1 MKMRINNFII
11 AILCAFVVLTAG
23 CYKTVDGRVKAGV
36 PFKKDRI
43 EGRYERTVPQVF
55 EASKIVLNRF
65 GKIVS
70 EDTISKSLVGKVD
83 TRTVWIRVTEVDPKV
98 SMVTV
103 QVRTKG
109 GDADIDLA
117 AQIEKEIALQLVQIR

>member
-1 MKMRINNFII
+1 MKLNNLII
-11 AILCAFVVLTAG
+11 AFLCVFVILTSG

-36 PFKKDRI
+36 PFKKDKI

-83 TRTVWIRVTEVDPKV
+83 TRTVWIRVSEVDPKV

-109 GDADIDLA
+109 GDADIELA
-117 AQIEKEIALQLVQIR
+117 AQIEKEIALQLVQMK

>member
-1 MKMRINNFII
+1 MKLNNLII
-11 AILCAFVVLTAG
+11 AFLCGFVILTSG
-23 CYKTVDGRVKAGV
+23 CYKTVDGHVKAGV
-36 PFKKDRI
+36 PFKKDKI

-83 TRTVWIRVTEVDPKV
+83 TRTVWIRVSEVDPKV
-98 SMVTV
+98 TMVTV

-109 GDADIDLA
+109 GDSDIDLA
-117 AQIEKEIALQLVQIR
+117 AQIEKEIALQLVQMK